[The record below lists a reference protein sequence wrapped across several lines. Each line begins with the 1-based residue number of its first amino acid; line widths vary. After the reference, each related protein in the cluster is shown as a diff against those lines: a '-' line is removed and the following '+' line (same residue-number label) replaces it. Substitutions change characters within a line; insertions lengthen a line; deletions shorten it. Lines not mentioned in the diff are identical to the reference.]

1 MHMKFIIADDH
12 RIVRRGIKEIIQDEF
27 PTAVIEEASDS
38 ESLINKILNQNFD
51 LVITDISMPG
61 RNGLEALQQ
70 IRQLRPSLPVIVLTI
85 HPESQ
90 YAIRAY
96 KNGAKGYL
104 NKETAPDELV
114 NAIKQVLAGKKY
126 ITQSVAEDFFTS
138 IDKKGAPLHQLLSNR
153 EFQVLKL
160 IASGKS
166 NSEIAKQ
173 LLLSETTVSTYR
185 TRILEK
191 LNLQST
197 AEIIRYAIREN
208 LI

>member
-160 IASGKS
+160 IANGKS

>member
-1 MHMKFIIADDH
+1 MKFIIADDH

-70 IRQLRPSLPVIVLTI
+70 IRHLRPLLPVIVLTI

-126 ITQSVAEDFFTS
+126 ITQSVAEDFFAS
-138 IDKKGAPLHQLLSNR
+138 IEKKGVPLHQLLSNR
-153 EFQVLKL
+153 EFEVLKL

-208 LI
+208 LT

>member
-38 ESLINKILNQNFD
+38 ESLINKILNQKFD

>member
-1 MHMKFIIADDH
+1 MRFIIADDH

-114 NAIKQVLAGKKY
+114 SAIKHVLAGKKY
-126 ITQSVAEDFFTS
+126 ITQSVAEDFFAT
-138 IDKKGAPLHQLLSNR
+138 IEKKEAPLHQLLSNR
-153 EFQVLKL
+153 EFEVLKL

>member
-1 MHMKFIIADDH
+1 MRFIIADDH

-27 PTAVIEEASDS
+27 PTAIIEEASDS

-114 NAIKQVLAGKKY
+114 SAIKHVLAGKKY
-126 ITQSVAEDFFTS
+126 ITQSVAEDFFAT
-138 IDKKGAPLHQLLSNR
+138 IEKKEAPLHQHLSNR
-153 EFQVLKL
+153 EFEVLKL

-197 AEIIRYAIREN
+197 AEIIRYAIHEN